1 MRQTGFFPSVIYFY
15 FFTTDYLME
24 LPSSRLKAGVPTS
37 SITNS
42 SNLCGVGVKT
52 PCRTDKKEE
61 KDIKIPDTTSNIHI
75 LK

>member
-1 MRQTGFFPSVIYFY
+1 
-15 FFTTDYLME
+15 ME